1 MVWACTYAVQAE
13 AVRKAGAY
21 ANATAVGA
29 AYTLAWGE
37 QAEGVINS
45 MVNKNWS
52 ALYAGLH
59 TDTNYTS
66 GILVDCASNLV
77 AIYILLYDMTGYP
90 SRTAETMLDILWS
103 GFYRDIKILQSM
115 QGATFVLGA

>member
-21 ANATAVGA
+21 ANATAIGA

-66 GILVDCASNLV
+66 GILVDCASNFV
-77 AIYILLYDMTGYP
+77 AIQILLYDLTAYP
-90 SRTAETMLDILWS
+90 SRTAETMLDILWA

-115 QGATFVLGA
+115 QGATFVAT

>member
-1 MVWACTYAVQAE
+1 MVWACTYAIQAE
-13 AVRKAGAY
+13 GVRKAGAY
-21 ANATAVGA
+21 ANATAVTA

-77 AIYILLYDMTGYP
+77 AIYILNYDLTGYP

-115 QGATFVLGA
+115 QGATFVAT